1 MTEIY
6 TTPKLSKTGISW
18 FVHFRFEGKQFRYKY
33 GLNRIEDLIERERKF
48 LILCEVLEKDL
59 KAGWNPNIPE
69 IIPTQSELTLVE
81 ALEFSLDKKKPNISP
96 KTYSGYNGSVNFIT
110 TAINK
115 IGLDKLK
122 ITETKRVHVKLIIE
136 KAK

>member
-81 ALEFSLDKKKPNISP
+81 ALEFSLDKKNQTFRLRLIR
-96 KTYSGYNGSVNFIT
+96 GIT
-110 TAINK
+110 
-115 IGLDKLK
+115 G
-122 ITETKRVHVKLIIE
+122 RLIL
-136 KAK
+136 